1 MPSISTSMLA
11 AAILIAVALASAP
24 LAQEQPQPRPPVAA
38 SPLSDDAETS
48 PTDRPLTGKE
58 RLTRKWM
65 DEQRA
70 DNCKVPLD
78 KRGPLP
84 RPDCTV
90 PPTRQGQ

>member
-1 MPSISTSMLA
+1 MPPIPTSMLA
-11 AAILIAVALASAP
+11 AAILMAVALVSAS
-24 LAQEQPQPRPPVAA
+24 LAQEKPQPQPRDAA

-58 RLTRKWM
+58 RLARKWM

-70 DNCKVPLD
+70 DDCKVPVD
-78 KRGPLP
+78 KRGPTP

-90 PPTRQGQ
+90 SPARQGQ